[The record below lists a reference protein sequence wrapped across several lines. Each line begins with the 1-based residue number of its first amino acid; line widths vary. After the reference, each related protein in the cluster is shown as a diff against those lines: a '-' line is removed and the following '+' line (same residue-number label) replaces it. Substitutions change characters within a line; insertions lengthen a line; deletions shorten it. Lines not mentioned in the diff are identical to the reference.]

1 MGKKEDIGNKRVK
14 EFVAKFLAYMEKQWL
29 SENYYKIAEWN
40 FFFHRGVTSNNYA
53 EGEFYEIFLF
63 KFKNKKWI
71 DCTSLILEKQIR
83 F

>member
-63 KFKNKKWI
+63 KFKFFYPDSPK
-71 DCTSLILEKQIR
+71 ILET
-83 F
+83 

>member
-53 EGEFYEIFLF
+53 EGEFYEIMRLL
-63 KFKNKKWI
+63 KPKISKWSLPINKAK
-71 DCTSLILEKQIR
+71 S
-83 F
+83 